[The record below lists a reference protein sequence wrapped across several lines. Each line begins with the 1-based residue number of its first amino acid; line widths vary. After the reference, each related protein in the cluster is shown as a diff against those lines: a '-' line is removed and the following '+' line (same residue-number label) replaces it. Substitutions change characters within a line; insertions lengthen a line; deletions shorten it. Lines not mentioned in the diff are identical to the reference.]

1 MGDWFQKPL
10 QIPKSKDAQVFT
22 RNVGTSSVY
31 FKSSQDYL
39 YYLIQCKCYGNS
51 CQYNINAMEV
61 VAGAWQIQV
70 LLWNVLEKFF
80 LNISYPQM
88 WNLLMWKADCTWS
101 ELLFMIEI
109 GIAEF
114 LLCPYMWLTGSSK

>member
-1 MGDWFQKPL
+1 
-10 QIPKSKDAQVFT
+10 
-22 RNVGTSSVY
+22 
-31 FKSSQDYL
+31 
-39 YYLIQCKCYGNS
+39 
-51 CQYNINAMEV
+51 MEV